1 MFFLETDGSLT
12 IVFDPS
18 SSVEELITAFKYAID
33 GQSLL
38 YEAFLLQ
45 HPSLPSGYFTGA
57 LVTDNFFAVSALPP
71 FVSAYQILESIIFLG
86 KSRGFVH
93 HCLRG
98 IQDPH
103 IGGPGQLVYC
113 IELVSLCG

>member
-71 FVSAYQILESIIFLG
+71 FVSAYQILESIFFWANQEDLYIIAYVVYKILISEALG
-86 KSRGFVH
+86 
-93 HCLRG
+93 
-98 IQDPH
+98 
-103 IGGPGQLVYC
+103 
-113 IELVSLCG
+113 SLSTA